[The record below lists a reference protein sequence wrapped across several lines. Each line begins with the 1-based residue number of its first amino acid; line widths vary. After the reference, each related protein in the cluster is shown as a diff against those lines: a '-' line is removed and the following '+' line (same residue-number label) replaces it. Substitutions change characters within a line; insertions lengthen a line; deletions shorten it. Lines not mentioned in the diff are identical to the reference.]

1 MVNVKYRRKN
11 GSTDCGQIYTGY
23 KKNETK
29 KEKTPAVFFYH
40 PYGFEKELYMT
51 IYISIHSARNTK
63 KNAVVAHMI
72 V

>member
-1 MVNVKYRRKN
+1 MAKFILVIKKRNKKREN
-11 GSTDCGQIYTGY
+11 TGC
-23 KKNETK
+23 
-29 KEKTPAVFFYH
+29 FFYH

-51 IYISIHSARNTK
+51 IYTYISIHSARNTK